1 MSRAAKRENFY
12 RRDPAAALAGMAGMT
27 LEERGVYNTII
38 DLLYLTWR
46 PVEDSRAYLAGHCGC
61 AIQKLNPI
69 LRRLIESGKL
79 MTFQEGGQTY
89 ISNGHF
95 ETERTAVKGVTTRSG
110 RGDVGEKSEGVGEK
124 STSVA
129 ENPPGCEN
137 NVEEIEPVAPL
148 EKTRLDQTRVEPS
161 SSKAGVPEWKE
172 MLAQAVEA
180 AGDMADMTAIPMQHA
195 ADLRAIVEPNSGEP
209 CTWDEV
215 LTAIGLLAARQ
226 RQRGKPIK
234 SWAWV
239 RDDALALR
247 DKRLNAVNPAPNV
260 VPIGAG
266 RTSFAE
272 QLGLDQ
278 AEARRLAFAKLDAM
292 EAERG

>member
-1 MSRAAKRENFY
+1 MTHPCLPLWIDDYDAATSHLT
-12 RRDPAAALAGMAGMT
+12 AA
-27 LEERGVYNTII
+27 EDGVYGR
-38 DLLYLTWR
+38 LLRLAWR
-46 PVEDSRAYLAGHCGC
+46 TPGCSLPNDHAWIARKIRLSAED
-61 AIQKLNPI
+61 
-69 LRRLIESGKL
+69 
-79 MTFQEGGQTY
+79 
-89 ISNGHF
+89 F
-95 ETERTAVKGVTTRSG
+95 ETVAKPVLDEFFKVQRGRLTQKRLKAEYDNISRKKSARQGAGKKGGDAKALKNNENDPSNATVLLGDTRAFP
-110 RGDVGEKSEGVGEK
+110 EPKSEPDPRG
-124 STSVA
+124 
-129 ENPPGCEN
+129 
-137 NVEEIEPVAPL
+137 L
-148 EKTRLDQTRVEPS
+148 EPS

-180 AGDMADMTAIPMQHA
+180 AGDMADLTAIPMQHA